1 MKAKI
6 YVPSEKL
13 LNSEY
18 RKVNIEIRLDDE
30 CKNGHEDFAIT
41 GDFWDKDNFTREPN
55 IGGCCHEEIVK
66 LYPEFQIFVDL
77 HLNSAK
83 GVPMFA
89 IANGVYYLQEGKF
102 DVLKEHLMLSDLEI
116 DIFKNCPDKL
126 YFQYLIEKIKLP
138 TRWEKK
144 ANKAIKLLESLT
156 KEVYTDHST
165 KETFIFLTPEQ
176 TAEIEEKI
184 KVGYYLPGA
193 ISKRKAEEKQAKKA
207 KLISDL
213 RDKAAKEKRA
223 IDLELQLKLFV
234 LSQNLPIDNL
244 IYYTHTRILTF
255 NWQNTSYTKNI
266 TSEQFARFEKVFN
279 KSKFRNDGIQ
289 TVCK

>member
-1 MKAKI
+1 MKTKI
-6 YVPSEKL
+6 IVGTEKL
-13 LNSEY
+13 KNSDF
-18 RKVNIEIRLDDE
+18 RKFIINIRLDDD

-41 GDFWDKDNFTREPN
+41 AEGWDKTNFRN
-55 IGGCCHEEIVK
+55 DCDIAGCCHEEIVK

-102 DVLKEHLMLSDLEI
+102 DVLKEHLMLSDSEI
-116 DIFKNCPDKL
+116 NIFKNCTDKL
-126 YFQYLIEKIKLP
+126 YFQYLIEKMGLP
-138 TRWEKK
+138 TRWQKK
-144 ANKAIKLLESLT
+144 ANKAIELLENIT

-184 KVGYYLPGA
+184 NTGFYLPKA
-193 ISKRKAEEKQAKKA
+193 ISKRKAEEKQAKKEM
-207 KLISDL
+207 LISDL
-213 RDKAAKEKRA
+213 KNKAAEEKRA

-244 IYYTHTRILTF
+244 IYYKHTRILTF

-266 TSEQFARFEKVFN
+266 TPEQFARFEKAFN
-279 KSKFRNDGIQ
+279 KSRFANDGIK